1 MKEVGGVT
9 ETAKAEHERW
19 MLLAI
24 EEAEAAAEAGEVP
37 VGAVAVLNGE
47 LLGRNHNRS
56 IELNDPTAHAEIL
69 VLREAG
75 RLLGNYRLPGLDL
88 YVTIEPCLMCTGAIV
103 WARIGRLIYGARDA
117 KAGAVVSKSEGNLA
131 GLFNHAV
138 PVVEGILEDRCR
150 EVIQLF
156 FARLRMQQPGIPV

>member
-1 MKEVGGVT
+1 VT
-9 ETAKAEHERW
+9 ELLKAEHEKW

-47 LLGRNHNRS
+47 LLTRNHNRS
-56 IELNDPTAHAEIL
+56 IELNDPTAHAEIM

-103 WARIGRLIYGARDA
+103 WARIGRLIYGTRDA
-117 KAGAVVSKSEGNLA
+117 KAGAVVSKGGGNLD
-131 GLFNHAV
+131 GLFNHSV
-138 PVVEGILEDRCR
+138 PVVEGILEDQCR
-150 EVIQLF
+150 DVIRQF
-156 FARLRMQQPGIPV
+156 FARRRTPGGIPV

>member
-1 MKEVGGVT
+1 MT
-9 ETAKAEHERW
+9 ELVKAEHERW

-24 EEAEAAAEAGEVP
+24 EEAEAAAQAGEVP
-37 VGAVAVLNGE
+37 VGAVAVLKGE
-47 LLGRNHNRS
+47 LLSRSHNRS
-56 IELNDPTAHAEIL
+56 IGLNDPTAHAEIL
-69 VLREAG
+69 ALREAG

-103 WARIGRLIYGARDA
+103 WARIGRLIYGTRDA

-138 PVVEGILEDRCR
+138 PVVEGVLEDRCR
-150 EVIQLF
+150 GVIREF
-156 FARLRMQQPGIPV
+156 FARRRTPQPGIPV